1 MGKGVNG
8 NLISSIDGGHILT
21 PEEKRKGTING
32 NKTRAQRKKIADI
45 LRSVLDEQLPDN
57 PSMTR
62 GEAFVI
68 KCLTNAYKKGSIK
81 DLSEIQKM
89 LGEQT
94 ERVIVDGGGLN
105 IIVDNSE
112 QANRLEEIL

>member
-1 MGKGVNG
+1 M
-8 NLISSIDGGHILT
+8 
-21 PEEKRKGTING
+21 
-32 NKTRAQRKKIADI
+32 RAQRKKIADI
-45 LRSVLDEQLPDN
+45 LRGVLDEQLPDH
-57 PSMTR
+57 PEMTR

-68 KCLTNAYKKGSIK
+68 KCLQNAYNKGSIK

-94 ERVIVDGGGLN
+94 ERVIVDGNALN

-112 QANRLEEIL
+112 QAKKLADIIND